1 MPKKRR
7 GLPLENETA
16 WYVLL
21 NLCDIL
27 ATWALLRRNAG
38 FIESNP
44 IARWFYHG
52 WGITGMVYFKL
63 GMVAFVV
70 VIAQIVARKNE
81 PLARTLLIFG
91 CVAVGFVFLYSYW
104 LGTHSLVGPPPVD

>member
-1 MPKKRR
+1 MAKPRDS
-7 GLPLENETA
+7 LPLESETA

-21 NLCDIL
+21 NLCDIV
-27 ATWALLRRNAG
+27 ATYALLRRDSR

-52 WGITGMVYFKL
+52 WGITGMVWFKL

-70 VIAQIVARKNE
+70 TLAQIVARKNE
-81 PLARTLLIFG
+81 RLAQAVLMFG
-91 CVAVGFVFLYSYW
+91 CVAVGCVFIYSYW
-104 LGTHSLVGPPPVD
+104 LGTHS